1 MQPQD
6 YLPFFQDLALQTYQ
20 TTLELPVY
28 AASLT
33 VIVWLLTAI
42 FYSIRISFIKGHL
55 KRALK
60 AGKEIQQA
68 LHEAEQRE
76 QVAQEAA
83 LQHQAQK
90 EQSDQVSAQLS
101 GRLEE
106 LSQQFIQSI
115 HALAA
120 NPDLGQQ
127 GLTATPGLAP
137 EALWQRLN
145 AASSQIADKLLE
157 ERRALSDMQQAVQD
171 EVAKTAEKEQ
181 QLQAAQLRLES
192 QSQQLA
198 KLSLAQEEHKAELA
212 AQQQASQQQL
222 LALEDRYRREM
233 AELKASKPEPKPEV
247 KLTLSSTPIEP
258 VPAPAPV
265 PAQAPAPAPLTTA
278 AVTPDAFKFATP
290 TSPVADND
298 SAVEL
303 NASTA
308 FRAAPINPLASEA
321 SIVPPVITP
330 EPTTLAAPQPVA
342 EPEKPKPSVSVNTTA
357 KAATPSSTQST
368 AAASSNKLKGFF
380 ASAKDTFKKI
390 DQKLGSPSDE
400 PAISLAEEELVVT
413 PAVQAAEE
421 LAGGPVSLPP
431 FTEALTESAR
441 PVTETLTASNV
452 TIPEAKKKLQLGG
465 LLNKLKR
472 K

>member
-90 EQSDQVSAQLS
+90 EQSDQVCAQLS

-106 LSQQFIQSI
+106 LSQQFTQSI

-233 AELKASKPEPKPEV
+233 AALKASKPEPKPEV
-247 KLTLSSTPIEP
+247 NLTLSST
-258 VPAPAPV
+258 
-265 PAQAPAPAPLTTA
+265 
-278 AVTPDAFKFATP
+278 
-290 TSPVADND
+290 
-298 SAVEL
+298 
-303 NASTA
+303 
-308 FRAAPINPLASEA
+308 
-321 SIVPPVITP
+321 
-330 EPTTLAAPQPVA
+330 
-342 EPEKPKPSVSVNTTA
+342 
-357 KAATPSSTQST
+357 
-368 AAASSNKLKGFF
+368 
-380 ASAKDTFKKI
+380 
-390 DQKLGSPSDE
+390 
-400 PAISLAEEELVVT
+400 
-413 PAVQAAEE
+413 
-421 LAGGPVSLPP
+421 
-431 FTEALTESAR
+431 
-441 PVTETLTASNV
+441 
-452 TIPEAKKKLQLGG
+452 
-465 LLNKLKR
+465 
-472 K
+472 

>member
-60 AGKEIQQA
+60 AGKEIQLA

-171 EVAKTAEKEQ
+171 EVAKTADKEQ

-233 AELKASKPEPKPEV
+233 AALKASKPEPKPEV

-258 VPAPAPV
+258 VPAPAP
-265 PAQAPAPAPLTTA
+265 APAPLTTA

-290 TSPVADND
+290 TSPVADNN

-330 EPTTLAAPQPVA
+330 EPTTLAAPQAVA
-342 EPEKPKPSVSVNTTA
+342 EPEKPKPSVSGTTAA

-400 PAISLAEEELVVT
+400 PAISVAEEELVVT

-431 FTEALTESAR
+431 STEALASTESA
-441 PVTETLTASNV
+441 PAVTETLTTLNV
-452 TIPEAKKKLQLGG
+452 PAPEAKKKLQLGG

>member
-60 AGKEIQQA
+60 AGKEIQLA

-171 EVAKTAEKEQ
+171 EVAKTADKEQ

-233 AELKASKPEPKPEV
+233 AALKASKPEPKPEV

-258 VPAPAPV
+258 VPAPAP
-265 PAQAPAPAPLTTA
+265 APAPLTTA

-290 TSPVADND
+290 TSPVADNN

-330 EPTTLAAPQPVA
+330 EPTTLAAPQAVA
-342 EPEKPKPSVSVNTTA
+342 EPEKPKPSVSGTTAA

-400 PAISLAEEELVVT
+400 PAISVAEEELVVT
-413 PAVQAAEE
+413 PAVQAVED

-431 FTEALTESAR
+431 LTEALASTESA
-441 PVTETLTASNV
+441 PAVTETLTTLNV
-452 TIPEAKKKLQLGG
+452 PAPEAKKKLQLGG

>member
-60 AGKEIQQA
+60 AGKEIQLA

-171 EVAKTAEKEQ
+171 EVAKTADKEQ

-233 AELKASKPEPKPEV
+233 AALKASKPEPKPEV

-258 VPAPAPV
+258 VPAPAP
-265 PAQAPAPAPLTTA
+265 APAPLTTA
-278 AVTPDAFKFATP
+278 AVTPDAFKFATQA
-290 TSPVADND
+290 SPVADND

-330 EPTTLAAPQPVA
+330 EPTTLAAPQAVA
-342 EPEKPKPSVSVNTTA
+342 EPEKPKPSVSVTTAA

-400 PAISLAEEELVVT
+400 PAISVAEEELVVT
-413 PAVQAAEE
+413 PAVQAVED

-431 FTEALTESAR
+431 LTEASTESA
-441 PVTETLTASNV
+441 PPATEKLTASNV
-452 TIPEAKKKLQLGG
+452 TVPEAKKKVQLGG